1 MKIKEK
7 IGERRRMGE
16 MRDEEEEEEE
26 KKEER
31 EGGREK
37 IEISKRQTRG
47 RTNRWMVEKLQALKR
62 GLGRNYGYEEGRG

>member
-47 RTNRWMVEKLQALKR
+47 RTNKWMEGWDGITVTRR
-62 GLGRNYGYEEGRG
+62 GGADAMVGIRV

>member
-31 EGGREK
+31 EGGRERK
-37 IEISKRQTRG
+37 
-47 RTNRWMVEKLQALKR
+47 
-62 GLGRNYGYEEGRG
+62 

>member
-26 KKEER
+26 KKE
-31 EGGREK
+31 GEK
-37 IEISKRQTRG
+37 KKNKKG
-47 RTNRWMVEKLQALKR
+47 TNL
-62 GLGRNYGYEEGRG
+62 